1 MNGPRHTGQARGE
14 RQRGRPA
21 NLKTGELQ
29 SKLLDI
35 AEELFAESGYAAT
48 SIRKIA
54 DTAEVNPALV
64 HYYFGTKKNLLVAV
78 MERALEPMA
87 AGVAALQEAG
97 SLEAFD
103 VVRLM
108 FSMVSRHPA
117 MPRLIVRE
125 VMLSGGD
132 IHTYFFKH
140 FARRLGGA
148 LPGLLAK
155 QQAQGRLNPNFDPGA
170 ATLMLLGLCVFPFV
184 ARSIAE
190 PVLGVRYDEA
200 GLEVYLAQLELILND
215 GMTP

>member
-1 MNGPRHTGQARGE
+1 MNAPRRTRKDRGE

-21 NLKTGELQ
+21 NVKSGELQ

-54 DTAEVNPALV
+54 DTAGVNPALI
-64 HYYFGTKKNLLVAV
+64 HYYFGTKRNLLVTV
-78 MERALEPMA
+78 MDRALEPMA
-87 AGVAALQEAG
+87 AGVAALREADA
-97 SLEAFD
+97 LEAFD
-103 VVRLM
+103 VARLL

-132 IHTYFFKH
+132 IHAYFLEH

-148 LPGLLAK
+148 LPGLLGK
-155 QQAQGRLNPNFDPGA
+155 QQAHGHLNPNLDPGA

-190 PVLGVRYDEA
+190 PVLGVRYDNA
-200 GLEVYLAQLELILND
+200 GLKDYLAQLELILSD

>member
-1 MNGPRHTGQARGE
+1 MSKPQHPRTDRGE

-21 NLKTGELQ
+21 NLESGELQ

-54 DTAEVNPALV
+54 DAAGVNPALV
-64 HYYFGTKKNLLVAV
+64 HYYFGTKRDLLVTV
-78 MERALEPMA
+78 LERALEPMA
-87 AGVAALQEAG
+87 DGVAAMQDAD

-103 VVRLM
+103 IASLM
-108 FSMVSRHPA
+108 FNMVRRHPA
-117 MPRLIVRE
+117 IPRLIVRE
-125 VMLSGGD
+125 VMLSGGET
-132 IHTYFFKH
+132 HAYFAKH
-140 FARRLGGA
+140 FAPRLGGA
-148 LPGLLAK
+148 LPGLLGL
-155 QQAQGRLNPNFDPGA
+155 QQAKGRLNPALDPGA

-190 PVLGVRYDEA
+190 PLLGVRYDDA
-200 GLEVYLAQLELILND
+200 GLEDYLAQIRLVLSD

>member
-1 MNGPRHTGQARGE
+1 VNASRNASKDCGE

-21 NLKTGELQ
+21 NLKSGELQ

-35 AEELFAESGYAAT
+35 AEELFAESGFAAT

-54 DTAEVNPALV
+54 DTAGVNPALV
-64 HYYFGTKKNLLVAV
+64 HYYFGTKRDLLVTV

-87 AGVAALQEAG
+87 AGVAALQETN
-97 SLEAFD
+97 SLEASD
-103 VVRLM
+103 VARLM
-108 FSMVSRHPA
+108 FNMVSQHPA

-132 IHTYFFKH
+132 IHAYFVEH

-148 LPGLLAK
+148 LPDLLEK
-155 QQAQGRLNPNFDPGA
+155 QQAQGRLNAKFDPGVM
-170 ATLMLLGLCVFPFV
+170 TLMLLGLCVFPFV

-200 GLEVYLAQLELILND
+200 GLADYLAQLELFLR
-215 GMTP
+215 GGAAS